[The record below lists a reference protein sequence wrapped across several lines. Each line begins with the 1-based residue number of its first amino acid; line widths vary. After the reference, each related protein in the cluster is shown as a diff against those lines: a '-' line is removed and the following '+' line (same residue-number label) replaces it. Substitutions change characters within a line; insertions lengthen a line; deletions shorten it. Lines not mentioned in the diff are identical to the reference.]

1 VADDGWVR
9 IPPPTTRQRLLLAA
23 GVASGLTLFGGN
35 ALLHGA
41 PDLAAGWLGDSAFV
55 RILAIVTAFALVFA
69 VCYVIVGVRTQP
81 PAVHVERRMFR
92 IGKDE
97 VPFSDL
103 TGAKPESGD
112 DRKPSLRVLRLLT
125 RGGDSCSIV
134 VATQRGMALT
144 PEQSAA
150 LVEAVRGSAIAPPYT
165 SDDRTG
171 RFSHVNFPMDL
182 DIPRTLAYIESPPP
196 APTPRRRRGA
206 AA

>member
-1 VADDGWVR
+1 MADDGWVR
-9 IPPPTTRQRLLLAA
+9 IPPPTTHQRLLLTA
-23 GVASGLTLFGGN
+23 GVASGLTVVGGN
-35 ALLHGA
+35 ALFNG
-41 PDLAAGWLGDSAFV
+41 PSDLAAAWLGDSTFV

-69 VCYVIVGVRTQP
+69 LCYVIVGVRTQP
-81 PAVHVERRMFR
+81 PAVHPERRMFR

-97 VPFSDL
+97 LPFSDL
-103 TGAKPESGD
+103 TGAKPEAGD

-134 VATQRGMALT
+134 VATEKGMALT

-150 LVEAVRGSAIAPPYT
+150 LVEAVRGSEIAPPYT
-165 SDDRTG
+165 SDDPTG

-196 APTPRRRRGA
+196 APKPRRRRGA